1 MKHLPNTLTAVRILL
16 TPVFIGLLLTTS
28 FRGQLTAFILF
39 ILLAVSDWLDGKVA
53 RTYQASSRLGR
64 FLDPLADKILVL
76 STFAV
81 LPFLIPEVVPWWA
94 VAIIAARDV
103 VVTLLRTWVESHGRS
118 VATLQVARFKT
129 LGQLLFLTLVL
140 GLLAA
145 AKFPG
150 PTGRSAQALLHGP
163 VPYSLMLLVVALTA
177 YTGIVYLVRVP
188 FINTPAA

>member
-16 TPVFIGLLLTTS
+16 TPVFIGLLLTAS
-28 FRGQLTAFILF
+28 LRGQVMAFGLF
-39 ILLAVSDWLDGKVA
+39 ILLAVSDWLDGKMA

-76 STFAV
+76 STFVV

-103 VVTLLRTWVESHGRS
+103 IVTLLRSWVESHGRS

-129 LGQLLFLTLVL
+129 LGQLVFLAFVL
-140 GLLAA
+140 GLMTA

-150 PTGRSAQALLHGP
+150 STGRAAQEVLYGP
-163 VPYSLMLLVVALTA
+163 IPYSLMVIVVALTA
-177 YTGIVYLVRVP
+177 FTGIMYLVRVP